1 MKEEQKNC
9 WKIRKQMRL
18 DTDRQKVKI
27 IKKLDQLKQKG
38 MLDSSVFN
46 QLEDESQLGRMAT
59 TITTP
64 QSQK

>member
-1 MKEEQKNC
+1 
-9 WKIRKQMRL
+9 MRL